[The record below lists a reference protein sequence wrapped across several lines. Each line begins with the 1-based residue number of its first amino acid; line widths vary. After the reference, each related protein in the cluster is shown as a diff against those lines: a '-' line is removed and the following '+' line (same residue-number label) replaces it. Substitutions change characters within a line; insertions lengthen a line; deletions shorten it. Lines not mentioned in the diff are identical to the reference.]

1 MLLAVGELVIRD
13 VDAVG
18 VVEDVVLVE
27 LVPDV
32 VLGPPTISE

>member
-1 MLLAVGELVIRD
+1 MLLHAGELVGRD
-13 VDAVG
+13 VGPVD